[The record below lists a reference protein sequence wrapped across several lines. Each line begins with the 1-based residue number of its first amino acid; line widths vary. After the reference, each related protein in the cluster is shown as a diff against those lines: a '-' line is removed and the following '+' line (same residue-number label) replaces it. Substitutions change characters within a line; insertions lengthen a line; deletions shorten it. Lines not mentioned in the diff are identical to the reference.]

1 MPNIATIIN
10 RNKTGVVIMKSKW
23 IVRKGDS
30 LKRMVLSKETL
41 KVNEETPMEIYVEG
55 NKKIFE

>member
-1 MPNIATIIN
+1 
-10 RNKTGVVIMKSKW
+10 MKSKW